1 MTRPLGLLLLLLM
14 HSTVY
19 AQKTSGIEPE
29 KSPSLIKT
37 IDSLNKLVEETYV
50 SAPYEARV
58 RAEHALL
65 LSEKIKYNEGTGAA
79 FLNLG
84 HVYWSQSYYPIS
96 LFYFNSALNYLPKNK
111 PLLLAHCYSSIGRA
125 YTDLQNYSKAI
136 KNLDIAARFA
146 GHDPKMLA
154 EVYNERSFVYA
165 RLKQ

>member
-58 RAEHALL
+58 SAEHALL

-79 FLNLG
+79 FLNL
-84 HVYWSQSYYPIS
+84 S
-96 LFYFNSALNYLPKNK
+96 LI
-111 PLLLAHCYSSIGRA
+111 HI
-125 YTDLQNYSKAI
+125 
-136 KNLDIAARFA
+136 
-146 GHDPKMLA
+146 
-154 EVYNERSFVYA
+154 
-165 RLKQ
+165 